1 MAEFTTGSTR
11 GALVA
16 LAAGLLLGGCA
27 STGSST
33 TVATRDAPGPTIGAT
48 SATTVAAPV
57 LDAVTFHTQLERYQT
72 VYPEFHFHDASG
84 TVRYIHRELIGTN
97 DPGLNAINT
106 DGIIRIAA
114 DLQRQGTVFV
124 GSWPCGPG
132 SYYVTIRAF
141 LVNLEGGK
149 SNTLQYTIHCNGG

>member
-1 MAEFTTGSTR
+1 MTEITTGSMR
-11 GALVA
+11 GVLVA
-16 LAAGLLLGGCA
+16 LAAGLVLGGCA
-27 STGSST
+27 STGSPI
-33 TVATRDAPGPTIGAT
+33 TVATRGAPEAAIGAT
-48 SATTVAAPV
+48 SATTASAPV
-57 LDAVTFHTQLERYQT
+57 LDAVTFHTQVERYQT

-84 TVRYIHRELIGTN
+84 TVRYIHRELVGSN
-97 DPGLNAINT
+97 DPGLNGINT

-124 GSWPCGPG
+124 GGWPCGPG